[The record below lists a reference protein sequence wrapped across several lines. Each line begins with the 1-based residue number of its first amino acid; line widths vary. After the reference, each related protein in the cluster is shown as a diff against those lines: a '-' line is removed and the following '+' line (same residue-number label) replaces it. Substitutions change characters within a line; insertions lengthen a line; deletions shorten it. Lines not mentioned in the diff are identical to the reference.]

1 MTWHQHALCRG
12 MDQNIF
18 YPAEVADR
26 DLRVTARAVYTEAR
40 KICLEC
46 PVRSECLAEAIE
58 QGEIHYGMRGGLSPS
73 ERRALILTDENRWQ
87 RAQRDRVNRRLRRTE
102 RISKAAQELA
112 EAMR

>member
-1 MTWHQHALCRG
+1 MTWHEYALCRG
-12 MDQNIF
+12 MDSRIF

-26 DLRVTARAVYTEAR
+26 DLRVTSIAVYAKAR
-40 KICLEC
+40 TICMEC
-46 PVRSECLAEAIE
+46 PVRADCLAEALE

-73 ERRALILTDENRWQ
+73 ERRALILTDEKRWQ

-102 RISKAAQELA
+102 RISRAALELA